1 MMAANSLMPYMPRL
15 LIEKVPPVN
24 SSGFNFPALAC
35 AQQCSPIYHIRR
47 NLYGTLT

>member
-35 AQQCSPIYHIRR
+35 AQHRSPNIRTR
-47 NLYGTLT
+47 PNVYGNLT